1 MPKTMPSD
9 SSVNPGILGP
19 FLDPSVDRALRIGE
33 NAFLPTLINLLL
45 VFAKEFPYILW
56 QSADSVTVL
65 LFIPK
70 NDIIRKILGLQ
81 IGPLEP
87 FDLGNPSS
95 ELEPD

>member
-9 SSVNPGILGP
+9 SPVNPGILGP
-19 FLDPSVDRALRIGE
+19 FLDPSVDRALGIGE
-33 NAFLPTLINLLL
+33 NAFLPTLVHLLL
-45 VFAKEFPYILW
+45 VFPEQFPYILW
-56 QSADSVTVL
+56 QSAHSMAVL

-70 NDIIRKILGLQ
+70 YDIIRKILGLQ